1 MEVHSSCKRGVAGS
15 NPARGSVGRRQV
27 GCLMVFEATVG
38 LSRQVVTLVF
48 RKELVG
54 SIPIDHPKLYR
65 DGPTVQDGG
74 P

>member
-1 MEVHSSCKRGVAGS
+1 
-15 NPARGSVGRRQV
+15 
-27 GCLMVFEATVG
+27 MVFEATVG